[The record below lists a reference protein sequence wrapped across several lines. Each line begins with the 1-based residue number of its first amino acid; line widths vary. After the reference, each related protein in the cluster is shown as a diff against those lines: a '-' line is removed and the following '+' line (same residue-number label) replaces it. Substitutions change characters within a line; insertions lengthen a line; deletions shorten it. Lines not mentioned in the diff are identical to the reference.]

1 MAQPQMIVLIFSKYS
16 ELCGQLINMIQSSGV
31 DIAGETG
38 MVPLCID
45 KQKIRQ
51 KVMSDRQLGVTTV
64 PSLIIAYS
72 DGTVEKYDGIMAVNW
87 VQNVI
92 QNLTAMAPPVQ
103 QPQPTQQ
110 TQPQPV
116 QQPQQPQ
123 QPQPQVTQIQLP
135 QSTEISPNNQP
146 EMINQP
152 NVPGGLQG
160 TSIEDLP
167 FDDDDELAQGAQR
180 ASEFLSQQRQSSS
193 AGRNDEKSR
202 KAADITNRAQNI
214 AKEREMEDKKF
225 TRPGAPSMKH
235 N

>member
-1 MAQPQMIVLIFSKYS
+1 
-16 ELCGQLINMIQSSGV
+16 
-31 DIAGETG
+31 
-38 MVPLCID
+38 
-45 KQKIRQ
+45 
-51 KVMSDRQLGVTTV
+51 
-64 PSLIIAYS
+64 
-72 DGTVEKYDGIMAVNW
+72 
-87 VQNVI
+87 
-92 QNLTAMAPPVQ
+92 
-103 QPQPTQQ
+103 
-110 TQPQPV
+110 
-116 QQPQQPQ
+116 
-123 QPQPQVTQIQLP
+123 
-135 QSTEISPNNQP
+135 
-146 EMINQP
+146 MINQP